1 LNEEKCVKKLSY
13 SIICFL
19 SFSISSLAQV
29 PETFDIAT
37 FKAPKGWNKQAGQ
50 SSLQLSTE
58 DKASGPYCLIT
69 LFKSIPGTD
78 DSKANFDAAWDTVV
92 KGAVNVSTAPQMVN
106 PTADDGWEAQ
116 SGVAAFEKDGTK
128 GIAMLVTISGYGKMV
143 NVLVLTNTDAYQ
155 QTISDFLGSAT
166 LKKPPIEPV
175 KAIQTPKA
183 ALLVPVSA
191 SGYAFTTTNFD
202 DGWTGTVQED
212 WVQVTKGTTKVLIHY
227 PNKIADAY
235 NSVLLDGLKNG
246 WDVLVAPRYSSA
258 SNFQFRPVTGW
269 QSLEFAE
276 ADLVEKGTGKK
287 VYVVLFKM
295 NYSNGSGKYMEFIT
309 PNKQS
314 FEQEFGAYH
323 QDTSGWEKMEK
334 MADYNK
340 FGVAAADLKGKGTNS
355 YSGMI
360 QNANIYTGASA
371 GADTHASA
379 QNYLFGPGNAYK
391 WDIGVASG
399 FVGNIKFQSAKSSG
413 RFTVPTVWQI
423 AFSDIEGK
431 PRTYNASFTCVKG
444 GIMLWIDGTAF
455 VKVSG

>member
-1 LNEEKCVKKLSY
+1 M
-13 SIICFL
+13 
-19 SFSISSLAQV
+19 SFSIASLAQV

-37 FKAPKGWNKQAGQ
+37 FKSPKGWNKQAGQ

-58 DKASGPYCLIT
+58 DKASGAYCLIT

-78 DSKANFDAAWDTVV
+78 DSKANFDAAWETVV

-166 LKKPPIEPV
+166 LKKPVVEPV
-175 KAIQTPKA
+175 KATQTPKA
-183 ALLVPVSA
+183 ALPVPASA
-191 SGYAFTTTNFD
+191 GGYAFTTTNFD
-202 DGWTGTVQED
+202 DGWTGTVQKD

-227 PNKIADAY
+227 PNKVADAY
-235 NSVLLDGLKNG
+235 KSVLLDGLKNG

-258 SNFQFRPVTGW
+258 SNLQFMPITGW
-269 QSLEFAE
+269 QAIEYAE
-276 ADLVEKGTGKK
+276 ADMVEKGTGKR

-314 FEQEFGAYH
+314 FEQEFGAYRAS
-323 QDTSGWEKMEK
+323 TAGWERMEA
-334 MADYNK
+334 MANYNK
-340 FGVAAADLKGKGTNS
+340 FGVAAADLKGKWTNDF
-355 YSGMI
+355 SGSLSFV
-360 QNANIYTGASA
+360 NAYTGAA
-371 GADTHASA
+371 AYTDTHASIENFA
-379 QNYLFGPGNAYK
+379 FGAGGSYN
-391 WDIGVASG
+391 WDLGVASG
-399 FVGNIKFQSAKSSG
+399 AVGNIKFQGVKGSG
-413 RFTVPTVWQI
+413 KVTVPTVWQLS
-423 AFSDIEGK
+423 FSSISGK
-431 PRTYNASFTCVKG
+431 PRTYAAHFSAVKG
-444 GIMLWIDGTAF
+444 GRILWLDGRAF
-455 VKVSG
+455 GKLN